1 MQIFSTEADES
12 PVTVIKRTM
21 GVFTRDD
28 GTPMVSF
35 KTNDGKG
42 SGAQAMPI
50 SEFREYVT
58 ALQSIAENGIPEEE
72 EQQYTA
78 AQMVQRTIANKD
90 GVISFR
96 VRNGKGSKPAKV
108 PADSLS
114 DVASLLQS
122 TLDAVEEAGQKML
135 EEASGD

>member
-1 MQIFSTEADES
+1 MQIFSTEADEF

-50 SEFREYVT
+50 SEFRDYVT

-96 VRNGKGSKPAKV
+96 VHNGKGSKPAK
-108 PADSLS
+108 
-114 DVASLLQS
+114 
-122 TLDAVEEAGQKML
+122 G
-135 EEASGD
+135 SGR